1 MPSSIKRVSRPG
13 VSTLPG
19 LHVDRISSVHF
30 LWHFMGVSRQTPIK
44 RRDLC
49 ISRVITLYTVCKFES
64 RTSGIAKVLGL
75 QKKFANGNNC
85 KGFPDSRKK
94 RCQHFLPGVGVVV
107 LISCVD
113 FLSSQGLNW
122 PVVWDLCLHDRRDRN
137 RGHCRARHTQV

>member
-19 LHVDRISSVHF
+19 LDRISSVHF
-30 LWHFMGVSRQTPIK
+30 LWHFMGVSRQTTIK

-64 RTSGIAKVLGL
+64 RTSGIAKVLDL
-75 QKKFANGNNC
+75 QKKFASANNC
-85 KGFPDSRKK
+85 KGYPDSRKK

-113 FLSSQGLNW
+113 FQLLQGFNW
-122 PVVWDLCLHDRRDRN
+122 PIVWDLCLPRHRN
-137 RGHCRARHTQV
+137 RGHCRATR